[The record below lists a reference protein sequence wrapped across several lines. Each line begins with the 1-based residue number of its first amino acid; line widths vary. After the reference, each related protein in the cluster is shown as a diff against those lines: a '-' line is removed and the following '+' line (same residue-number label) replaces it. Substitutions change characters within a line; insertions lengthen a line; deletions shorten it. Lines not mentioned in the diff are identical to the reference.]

1 MLIVVSNWRKKLLRL
16 LTVILL
22 VAAFAAAFPS
32 LTGLFVKHM
41 PVFNSWFQDEQP
53 TGNPMRVEQDQEQN
67 SSKFNQM
74 LDRFVIKVQ
83 DFYYEE

>member
-1 MLIVVSNWRKKLLRL
+1 MLIVIRNWKKKLFNFV
-16 LTVILL
+16 TVILL
-22 VAAFAAAFPS
+22 IVAFAAAFPS
-32 LTGLFVKHM
+32 LTGLFAKHL

-53 TGNPMRVEQDQEQN
+53 TGNPMRVEQEEN
-67 SSKFNQM
+67 SSKFDQM